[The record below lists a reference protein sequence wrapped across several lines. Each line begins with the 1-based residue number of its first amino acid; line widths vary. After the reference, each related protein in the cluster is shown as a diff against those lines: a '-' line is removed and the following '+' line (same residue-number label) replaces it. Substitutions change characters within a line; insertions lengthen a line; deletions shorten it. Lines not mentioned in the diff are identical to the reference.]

1 MFDILVGGVMLG
13 CMDIKVHEILDYLPE
28 ARAAEIGL
36 AVGRIV
42 RLEGVLVVVLFGS
55 YARGDYRVERGA
67 EGRRKSDYDLLVV
80 VGEYD
85 DRDRV
90 RGGLTSA
97 FDDIEVHVQ
106 VLVEPIGLI
115 NRALREKQYFY
126 TDIKREGKVLF
137 DRGEVEFAEAVEL
150 SATRRREIAEE
161 DYKYWASQF
170 EVSFKYGKI
179 ATKEGDLR
187 KASFELQQC
196 VEHCYT
202 AVEMVFSHYNPHEH
216 NLSILRGGILVY
228 DQGFGEILSCDT
240 KEKEKLF
247 VDLNFAYIG
256 GRYRSE
262 EEFPVCLEQLNYW
275 RSEAEKLMLLTREVC
290 EERIAGF
297 RVLEG

>member
-1 MFDILVGGVMLG
+1 
-13 CMDIKVHEILDYLPE
+13 MDEVLDYLPRD
-28 ARAAEIGL
+28 RAAEIGL
-36 AVGRIV
+36 AVERIRGFEDV
-42 RLEGVLVVVLFGS
+42 EMVVLFGS

-67 EGRRKSDYDLLVV
+67 EGRRRSDYDLLVV
-80 VGEYD
+80 VGELG
-85 DRDRV
+85 DRDGV
-90 RGGLTSA
+90 LGGLACA

-106 VLVEPIGLI
+106 ALVEPIGLI

-137 DRGEVEFAEAVEL
+137 DRGGVELAEAVEL
-150 SATRRREIAEE
+150 SATRRREIADE

-179 ATKEGDLR
+179 AIGEGDFR
-187 KASFELQQC
+187 KASFEFQQC

-202 AVEMVFSHYNPHEH
+202 AVEMVFSHYNRHEH
-216 NLSILRGGILVY
+216 NLSILREGILVY
-228 DQGFGEILSCDT
+228 DQRFGEILSCET
-240 KEKEKLF
+240 EEKKKLF
-247 VDLNFAYIG
+247 NELNFAYIG

-262 EEFPVCLEQLNYW
+262 EEFPVCMEQLNYW
-275 RSEAEKLMLLTREVC
+275 RGEAGALMLLTREVC